1 MLERHLGLVLSRLML
16 AGTGSERT
24 GGGGDHKEVVVIQER
39 TVTAALALST
49 MTPNSFFMY
58 NDFACSSNNKWL
70 LGFIPV
76 R

>member
-1 MLERHLGLVLSRLML
+1 MLERHLGLWLSRLML
-16 AGTGSERT
+16 AGTGSEY
-24 GGGGDHKEVVVIQER
+24 GGGTDHKEVIIIQEK
-39 TVTAALALST
+39 TVTSALAEST

-70 LGFIPV
+70 LGFIPM